1 MTGKRDYLMARYIGD
16 DHGRRIE
23 VVRHWTTKREL
34 LVDAKQVDSAA
45 V

>member
-1 MTGKRDYLMARYIGD
+1 MARYIGD

-23 VVRHWTTKREL
+23 VVTHWTTKREL
-34 LVDAKQVDSAA
+34 LVDAKQVDSGA